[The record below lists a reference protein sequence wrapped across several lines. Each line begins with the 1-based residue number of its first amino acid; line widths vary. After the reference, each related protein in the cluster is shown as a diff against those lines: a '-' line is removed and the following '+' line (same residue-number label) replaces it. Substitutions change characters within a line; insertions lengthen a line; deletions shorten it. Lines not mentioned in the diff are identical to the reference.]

1 MNSKIRILLNEGIN
15 ELHFVGFYHAVS
27 LVCTNN
33 GIDTVASKS
42 LGTRTSFLVF
52 HFEPK
57 AKAISAKT

>member
-1 MNSKIRILLNEGIN
+1 VLAD
-15 ELHFVGFYHAVS
+15 F
-27 LVCTNN
+27 LVMYSRSH
-33 GIDTVASKS
+33 TVASKS